1 MYDFI
6 HPHTHNRISRPG
18 TRSISTQLYLLS
30 LHLIATVADA
40 CATVA
45 RAGARTGIRRRR
57 VTEHGRALVG
67 GGTEAATLQRRWR
80 VQRGTP
86 RAVSRRQRLVHQ
98 EQGHG
103 ERKKG

>member
-6 HPHTHNRISRPG
+6 HTHTQPKSTG
-18 TRSISTQLYLLS
+18 YSSIDLNSAILAF
-30 LHLIATVADA
+30 LHLIVAVNDA

-45 RAGARTGIRRRR
+45 FAGARTGIRRRH
-57 VTEHGRALVG
+57 VAQHGRALVG

-86 RAVSRRQRLVHQ
+86 PAVSRRQRLVDQ